1 MGVHG
6 AKRHPELNAALFAP
20 AHRHSSEYGAFMGI
34 FYTLT
39 QFTGKPTFLDAVS
52 GP

>member
-1 MGVHG
+1 MGL
-6 AKRHPELNAALFAP
+6 KRTELNAALFAP
-20 AHRHSSEYGAFMGI
+20 AHRHSSEYGAFKGI

-39 QFTGKPTFLDAVS
+39 QFTGKSTFLDAVS